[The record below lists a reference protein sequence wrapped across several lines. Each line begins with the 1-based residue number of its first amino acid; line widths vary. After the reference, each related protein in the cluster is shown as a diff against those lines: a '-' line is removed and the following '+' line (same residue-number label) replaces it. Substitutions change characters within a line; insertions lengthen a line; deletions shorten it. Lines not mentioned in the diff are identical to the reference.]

1 MSPLASLRSSK
12 ATVLWI
18 GTQRKQFNVGAY
30 VAETYRSRFAWITGL
45 LCWLLVSAITATA
58 HVSPEHRKLVV
69 CECCLDFFV
78 EGSLGLRRETRYA
91 CVEANLTCHG
101 SCQSNVA
108 CFVVDNNE
116 QGGGHWTHWTEVCGV
131 VSVTKTICLFDE
143 RYARVTLNWVCG
155 THAPRQS
162 PILCQMTDADCDKR
176 CPEAPPGCG
185 RTLKVQVQS
194 SSDRVIGI

>member
-1 MSPLASLRSSK
+1 MSPLASFRSSK

-45 LCWLLVSAITATA
+45 LCWLLVSVSTATA
-58 HVSPEHRKLVV
+58 HVSPEHRKP
-69 CECCLDFFV
+69 
-78 EGSLGLRRETRYA
+78 
-91 CVEANLTCHG
+91 
-101 SCQSNVA
+101 
-108 CFVVDNNE
+108 
-116 QGGGHWTHWTEVCGV
+116 
-131 VSVTKTICLFDE
+131 DE

-155 THAPRQS
+155 SHAPRQS
-162 PILCQMTDADCDKR
+162 PILCEMTDADCDKR